1 MFEIKRSVTF
11 IKWLDELKD
20 MKAKSAIRARIE
32 RAKLGNFGYW
42 EPCGG
47 EVREMKIDIGAG
59 YRVYYVIQNDAIIFL
74 LCGGN
79 KSTQSADIKKAKKIA
94 KEL

>member
-1 MFEIKRSVTF
+1 MFEVRRSVAFT
-11 IKWLDELKD
+11 KWLDGLKD
-20 MKAKSAIRARIE
+20 IKAKSAIRARIE
-32 RAKLGNFGYW
+32 RAKQGNFGHW

-59 YRVYYVIQNDAIIFL
+59 YRVYYIIQNDAIIFL
-74 LCGGN
+74 LCGGD
-79 KSTQSADIKKAKKIA
+79 KSTQSVDIKKAKQIV